1 MFAKATSEVSNNQL
15 WKNKFR
21 LFYSNRFSDSV
32 HYSVLLAGGWCR
44 KLAGGQLRVN
54 DAFYLQNFKGVKNLG
69 YFYDPEGQKQGIKGD
84 ILGFDK
90 YLSVLAKVAP

>member
-1 MFAKATSEVSNNQL
+1 M
-15 WKNKFR
+15 
-21 LFYSNRFSDSV
+21 
-32 HYSVLLAGGWCR
+32 
-44 KLAGGQLRVN
+44 RVN

-69 YFYDPEGQKQGIKGD
+69 YFYDPEGRKQGIKGD